1 MKLFKKIKM
10 YMCLVCNM
18 SLQTNPLIRRADRIG
33 TQPDFNTLLVYLF
46 FNTIRIQSGKST
58 RKNPRTMYNTH
69 ISPFSL
75 RKNSEAMNERML
87 MDTTSPIDAAKGVA
101 KLSGFILN
109 RWDIMI
115 TAIMTK
121 SIKVKRN
128 FINNLDL
135 DLSM

>member
-1 MKLFKKIKM
+1 
-10 YMCLVCNM
+10 
-18 SLQTNPLIRRADRIG
+18 
-33 TQPDFNTLLVYLF
+33 
-46 FNTIRIQSGKST
+46 
-58 RKNPRTMYNTH
+58 MYNTH
-69 ISPFSL
+69 ISAFSL

-121 SIKVKRN
+121 SIKVKSILSIIWTSIYQCTLLHLLKEDTSYMDLYLIITN
-128 FINNLDL
+128 IKCNNLEINGKKL
-135 DLSM
+135 QERKSYKEE